1 MSCKIFKSLFSSS
14 LNLSIAESNLL
25 LFNFDFFIA
34 RIFIWFCLI
43 SSRLTVSCI
52 FSVFSKS
59 FFIFLKHIKP
69 SYLISCVWLFQYQF
83 FIALV
88 CYLFCLCFSVE
99 FLIVSSV
106 LPSLDPVIPSR
117 WAAGFLS
124 QWDESSEFYKY
135 LTAVLVEAPTTAVTL
150 CWDLDPWF
158 KKKKKKHRK
167 VEVMLFREL
176 REAYTHNLK

>member
-88 CYLFCLCFSVE
+88 CYLFCLPAFTHCFLLGVIIFDCGLTYLRTLSLRVFFESVPKISFSTVNVL
-99 FLIVSSV
+99 FLQSF
-106 LPSLDPVIPSR
+106 
-117 WAAGFLS
+117 W
-124 QWDESSEFYKY
+124 K
-135 LTAVLVEAPTTAVTL
+135 
-150 CWDLDPWF
+150 
-158 KKKKKKHRK
+158 
-167 VEVMLFREL
+167 
-176 REAYTHNLK
+176 